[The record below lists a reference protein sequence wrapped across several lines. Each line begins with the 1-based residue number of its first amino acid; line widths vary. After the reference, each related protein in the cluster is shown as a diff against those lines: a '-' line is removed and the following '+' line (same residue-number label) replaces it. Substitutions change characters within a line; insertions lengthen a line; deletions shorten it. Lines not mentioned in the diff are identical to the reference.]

1 MTLCLGTLDRKPTID
16 ERHPCGTPK
25 TTQLLSRELLVFE
38 EKLEV
43 IMSTMQSNRRFG
55 LAGTLILS
63 ALSLGA
69 LTLSLSPAN
78 AQCLGV
84 DLGIGC
90 AGLGV
95 GSWYTSHPYYYGYPY
110 AYGPPYYYGQPYYGY
125 PAYSYPADPHDYGH
139 E

>member
-1 MTLCLGTLDRKPTID
+1 ML
-16 ERHPCGTPK
+16 
-25 TTQLLSRELLVFE
+25 TTQR
-38 EKLEV
+38 
-43 IMSTMQSNRRFG
+43 NRRFS

-69 LTLSLSPAN
+69 LTLSLSPAK

-84 DLGIGC
+84 DLGFGC

-95 GSWYTSHPYYYGYPY
+95 GSWYSGHPYYYGYPY
-110 AYGPPYYYGQPYYGY
+110 AYGPPYYYAPPYYGY
-125 PAYSYPADPHDYGH
+125 PAYSYPNYSRDYGY

>member
-1 MTLCLGTLDRKPTID
+1 
-16 ERHPCGTPK
+16 
-25 TTQLLSRELLVFE
+25 
-38 EKLEV
+38 LEV
-43 IMSTMQSNRRFG
+43 IMSTSRINRRFS
-55 LAGTLILS
+55 LVGTLILS

-69 LTLSLSPAN
+69 LALPLSPAK

-95 GSWYTSHPYYYGYPY
+95 GSWYTHPYYSGYPTYYGPTYYGY
-110 AYGPPYYYGQPYYGY
+110 PYYGY
-125 PAYSYPADPHDYGH
+125 PAYSYPALHPDYGP